1 MKTSELN
8 SAECYESSET
18 ADRNN
23 QVIADNLDR
32 VIQELTRA
40 TNQLLAARIMIQ
52 REQFP
57 LSIWHDIDHLRE
69 MAAGIRITCGQ
80 VREEAVRECTHTGQI
95 CPGEYVRP

>member
-57 LSIWHDIDHLRE
+57 ISIWHDIDHLRE

-80 VREEAVRECTHTGQI
+80 VREEAVRECTQI